1 VSIREVTTHI
11 DEHSDQIRYMH
22 DRQTNESGHVNRRN
36 GFMISCYG
44 VKGYQ
49 GNVLL
54 PFPELSD
61 LESSVLVP
69 VGHSKNSVEN
79 KGSLP
84 KSTS

>member
-1 VSIREVTTHI
+1 
-11 DEHSDQIRYMH
+11 
-22 DRQTNESGHVNRRN
+22 
-36 GFMISCYG
+36 MISCYG

>member
-1 VSIREVTTHI
+1 
-11 DEHSDQIRYMH
+11 
-22 DRQTNESGHVNRRN
+22 
-36 GFMISCYG
+36 MISCYG

-49 GNVLL
+49 GTVLL
-54 PFPELSD
+54 PFLELSD